1 MGPMEK
7 LELILSKI
15 NNEIEQD
22 DFNDKIKNVIDLR
35 ELTGLATKENLL
47 NKRDAITIK
56 KEDENTLDNDL
67 NSESLKDST
76 FTPVKKSKKQAD
88 PVDVAIV

>member
-47 NKRDAITIK
+47 SKRDAIK

>member
-1 MGPMEK
+1 MGPMDK

-47 NKRDAITIK
+47 SKRDAIK

-76 FTPVKKSKKQAD
+76 FTPVKKSKKQPD